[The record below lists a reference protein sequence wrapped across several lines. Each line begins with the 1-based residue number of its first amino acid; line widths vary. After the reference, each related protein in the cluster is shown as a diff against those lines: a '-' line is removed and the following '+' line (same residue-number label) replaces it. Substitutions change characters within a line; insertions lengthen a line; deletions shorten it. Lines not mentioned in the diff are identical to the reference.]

1 MAKSLL
7 IVSALFLA
15 VVASV
20 IAAPAPKKQMSF
32 NLCKKND
39 PNLDKCLKTSLQA
52 VIPELGEGVPR
63 LRIPA
68 IEPFELPSLEIDH
81 GKGSS
86 KSVSID
92 LKLKDVKINGLTSMI
107 IDSLKIDV
115 DNYKLNGKIGFS
127 KPLEIT
133 GQYTVNGKV
142 LILPITGNGACTL
155 VLNDPVLEVKEVTG
169 TPFQKNGKTFV
180 QIKKMDLRLA
190 SVKKLNVKL
199 ENLFNG
205 NKQLGDNM
213 NSILNENWEVL
224 LEELQPAFEE
234 AIAAI
239 AQDIVNKAL
248 QKTAYTY
255 IPSVNRRLPPK
266 LLKFLYQKCF
276 FFLNIHVAV
285 RKC

>member
-20 IAAPAPKKQMSF
+20 IAAPAPKKQLSF

-39 PNLDKCLKTSLQA
+39 PNLDKCLKTSLQE
-52 VIPELGEGVPR
+52 VIPDLGDGYPK

-68 IEPFELPSLEIDH
+68 IEPFELPSLEINH
-81 GKGSS
+81 GQGSS

-92 LKLKDVKINGLTSMI
+92 LKLKDVKITGLTGTV

-115 DNYKLNGKIGFS
+115 DNYKLTGKISFS
-127 KPLEIT
+127 RPIEII

-142 LILPITGNGACTL
+142 LVLPITGNGPCKI
-155 VLNDPVLEVKEVTG
+155 VLHEPVLELKEVLG
-169 TPFQKNGKTFV
+169 TPNQKNGKTFV
-180 QIKKMDLRLA
+180 QVKKIDLKLT
-190 SVKKLNVKL
+190 SIKKLNVKL

-205 NKQLGDNM
+205 NKQLGESM
-213 NSILNENWEVL
+213 NSILNENWPIL

-234 AIAAI
+234 AVAVI

-248 QKTAYTY
+248 QKTAYTD
-255 IPSVNRRLPPK
+255 IFPM
-266 LLKFLYQKCF
+266 
-276 FFLNIHVAV
+276 
-285 RKC
+285 

>member
-7 IVSALFLA
+7 IASALLLA

-20 IAAPAPKKQMSF
+20 TAAPTPKKQLSF
-32 NLCKKND
+32 NLCKKTD
-39 PNLDKCLKTSLQA
+39 PNLDKCLKTSVNA
-52 VIPELGEGVPR
+52 VIPDLGDGYPKF
-63 LRIPA
+63 RIPA
-68 IEPFELPSLEIDH
+68 LEPFELPSLEID

-92 LKLKDVKINGLTSMI
+92 LKLKDVKIMGLTSAI

-115 DNYKLNGKIGFS
+115 DNYKLNGKISFS

-142 LILPITGNGACTL
+142 LVLPITGNGPCRIM
-155 VLNDPVLEVKEVTG
+155 LNDPVLELKEASG
-169 TPFQKNGKTFV
+169 TSYQKNDKTYV
-180 QIKKMDLRLA
+180 QIKKMDVKLA
-190 SVKKLNVKL
+190 SIKKLNVKL

-205 NKQLGDNM
+205 NKQLGESM
-213 NSILNENWEVL
+213 NTILNENWTVV
-224 LEELQPAFEE
+224 LEELQPAIEE

-248 QKTAYTY
+248 QKTAYTD
-255 IPSVNRRLPPK
+255 IFPM
-266 LLKFLYQKCF
+266 
-276 FFLNIHVAV
+276 
-285 RKC
+285 

>member
-20 IAAPAPKKQMSF
+20 TAAPAPKKHLTF

-39 PNLDKCLKTSLQA
+39 PNIDKCLKTSLQT
-52 VIPELGEGVPR
+52 VIPDLGEGYPK

-81 GKGSS
+81 GKGSN
-86 KSVSID
+86 KAVSID
-92 LKLKDVKINGLTSMI
+92 LKLKDVKIMGLTSAV
-107 IDSLKIDV
+107 IDSLKTDL
-115 DNYKLNGKIGFS
+115 DNYKLSGKIGFS

-133 GQYTVNGKV
+133 GHYTVNGKV
-142 LILPITGNGACTL
+142 LVLPITGSGPCTL
-155 VLNDPVLEVKEVTG
+155 LLNDPVLELTEVSG
-169 TPFQKNGKTFV
+169 TPYEKNGKTFV
-180 QIKKMDLRLA
+180 QIKKVDLKLT

-205 NKQLGDNM
+205 NKQLGESM
-213 NSILNENWEVL
+213 NNILNENWPVL
-224 LEELQPAFEE
+224 LEELKPAFEE
-234 AIAAI
+234 AIGAI

-248 QKTAYTY
+248 QKTAFTD
-255 IPSVNRRLPPK
+255 IFP
-266 LLKFLYQKCF
+266 Q
-276 FFLNIHVAV
+276 
-285 RKC
+285 

>member
-1 MAKSLL
+1 
-7 IVSALFLA
+7 
-15 VVASV
+15 
-20 IAAPAPKKQMSF
+20 MSF

-155 VLNDPVLEVKEVTG
+155 VLSEYIKFLRFVRSHFSSLLLTVSMFCVDDPVLEVKEVTG

-205 NKQLGDNM
+205 NKQLG
-213 NSILNENWEVL
+213 
-224 LEELQPAFEE
+224 
-234 AIAAI
+234 
-239 AQDIVNKAL
+239 
-248 QKTAYTY
+248 KT
-255 IPSVNRRLPPK
+255 SVPIFKR
-266 LLKFLYQKCF
+266 
-276 FFLNIHVAV
+276 
-285 RKC
+285 

>member
-7 IVSALFLA
+7 IVCALFLA

-20 IAAPAPKKQMSF
+20 TAAPTPKKQLSF
-32 NLCKKND
+32 NLCKKSD
-39 PNLDKCLKTSLQA
+39 PNLDKCLKTSIQS
-52 VIPELGEGVPR
+52 VIPDLAEGYPK

-68 IEPFELPSLEIDH
+68 IEPFELPSLEIDQ

-92 LKLKDVKINGLTSMI
+92 LKLKDVKIMGLTSTV
-107 IDSLKIDV
+107 IDSLKFDV
-115 DNYKLNGKIGFS
+115 DNYKLNGKIGFT

-142 LILPITGNGACTL
+142 LVLPITGNGPCTL
-155 VLNDPVLEVKEVTG
+155 VLHDPVLELKEVSG
-169 TPFQKNGKTFV
+169 SPSQKNGKTFV
-180 QIKKMDLRLA
+180 QIKKFELRLV
-190 SVKKLNVKL
+190 SIKKLNVKL

-205 NKQLGDNM
+205 NKQLGDSM

-224 LEELQPAFEE
+224 LEELKPAFEE
-234 AIAAI
+234 AVGAI

-248 QKTAYTY
+248 QKTAYSD
-255 IPSVNRRLPPK
+255 IFPL
-266 LLKFLYQKCF
+266 
-276 FFLNIHVAV
+276 
-285 RKC
+285 

>member
-20 IAAPAPKKQMSF
+20 TAAPAPKKQLSF

-39 PNLDKCLKTSLQA
+39 PNLDKCLKTSLQTI
-52 VIPELGEGVPR
+52 IPDLGDGYSK

-68 IEPFELPSLEIDH
+68 IEPFELPSLEIDS

-92 LKLKDVKINGLTSMI
+92 LKLKDVKITGLTSTV

-115 DNYKLNGKIGFS
+115 DNYKLTGKIGFT
-127 KPLEIT
+127 KPLVIA

-142 LILPITGNGACTL
+142 LVLPITGNGPCNI
-155 VLNDPVLEVKEVTG
+155 VLTDPVLELREVSG
-169 TPFQKNGKTFV
+169 TPYQKNGKTFV
-180 QIKKMDLRLA
+180 QIKKMDLKLA
-190 SVKKLNVKL
+190 SVKKMNIRL

-205 NKQLGDNM
+205 NKQLGDSM
-213 NSILNENWEVL
+213 NSILNENWPVL
-224 LEELQPAFEE
+224 LEELQPVFEE
-234 AIAAI
+234 AVAAI

-248 QKTAYTY
+248 QKTAYTD
-255 IPSVNRRLPPK
+255 IFPM
-266 LLKFLYQKCF
+266 
-276 FFLNIHVAV
+276 
-285 RKC
+285 